1 LLHLLDLSRL
11 DKVFKDYT
19 DIRYE
24 LEVFSDKLKDK
35 REMVVFS
42 KADLLDEEMKEF
54 VLSEFKI
61 KYPEQ
66 EVFMISSASRE

>member
-1 LLHLLDLSRL
+1 LSRL
-11 DKVFKDYT
+11 DKVFQDYI

-35 REMVVFS
+35 REIVVFS
-42 KADLLDEEMKEF
+42 KADLLDDEMKEF
-54 VLSEFKI
+54 VLSEFKE

-66 EVFMISSASRE
+66 EVFMISSVSRE